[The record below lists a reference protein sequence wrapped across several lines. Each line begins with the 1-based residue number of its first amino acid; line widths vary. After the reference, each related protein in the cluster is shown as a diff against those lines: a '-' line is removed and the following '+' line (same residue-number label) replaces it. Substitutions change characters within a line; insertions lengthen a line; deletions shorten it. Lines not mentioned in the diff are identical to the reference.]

1 MRVGGTARWV
11 LEPATP
17 DEFVRGYAAARERGL
32 ACRVLGGGANLLIE
46 DGEWPGA
53 VLATDRLKRCFRA
66 TEGRTEIDA
75 EELPDERIA
84 PQSRE
89 VDPRLIAW
97 AGATLPQLVRIA
109 TELGW
114 SGLEG
119 LAGVPGNLGGGVAM
133 NAGGKW
139 GEMWD
144 VIELVRVLDPDGIVR
159 DLPRAECTPS
169 YRNGGLGAAIVL
181 GAVLRLRVATVAEVR
196 ERTRTFLQEKRR
208 VQPVTEWSAG
218 CIFKNPD
225 PATSNGCS
233 AGKLIEQCGLKGRVR
248 GDAQVSELHGNFIL
262 NRGAASA
269 SDVLA
274 LIEEVRGEVA
284 QRTGIALET
293 EVKVWR
299 AALA

>member
-17 DEFVRGYAAARERGL
+17 DEFVRAHAAAGERGL
-32 ACRVLGGGANLLIE
+32 ELRVLGGGANLLVE

-66 TEGRTEIDA
+66 SEGRTEIDA
-75 EELPDERIA
+75 EDLPDERIA

-97 AGATLPQLVRIA
+97 AGATMPQLVRIA

-144 VIELVRVLDPDGIVR
+144 AIELVRVLDPDGIVR
-159 DLPRAECTPS
+159 DLPRAECTPR
-169 YRNGGLGAAIVL
+169 YRNGGLGMSIVL

-225 PATSNGCS
+225 PALSNGCS
-233 AGKLIEQCGLKGRVR
+233 AGKLIEQCGLKGRIR

-299 AALA
+299 AC